1 MKQIF
6 DRWQAKD
13 GSWLA
18 MRRMHPSDAP
28 LLKDSLNQLSA
39 SARRNRFFAS
49 IAEFSDAAVQ
59 QLVDVDPEK
68 TYPLVVL
75 RTVDGMPVP
84 IAGGRLIEED
94 DGSSCSFSLLV
105 GDDWQGLGIGR
116 RILKALLREAAR
128 RRLRQMYGHVLSD
141 NQPMLRLARSLRFV
155 VLNSDEGGDVL
166 TVVHDLPV
174 ASRGRRRG
182 FFGSLFRK

>member
-1 MKQIF
+1 MNQIF
-6 DRWQAKD
+6 DRWQAND

-39 SARRNRFFAS
+39 NARRNRFFAS

-59 QLVDVDPEK
+59 QLVDVDPISA
-68 TYPLVVL
+68 YPLVVL
-75 RTVDGMPVP
+75 LTVDGIPLP

-94 DGSSCSFSLLV
+94 GGSSCSFSLLV
-105 GDDWQGLGIGR
+105 GDLWQGQGIGR

-128 RRLRQMYGHVLSD
+128 RGLRQVYGHVLSD

-155 VLNSDEGGDVL
+155 VLNSDEESGVL
-166 TVVHDLPV
+166 TIVHDLPV
-174 ASRGRRRG
+174 ASSRRRRG
-182 FFGSLFRK
+182 FFGRLFRQ